1 MTSSQWLDIA
11 VLAVAFIAAISG
23 WRSGAL
29 GSLLSFVGV
38 LLGAIAGVLLAPHL
52 VAHISAPRAKLFA
65 ALFLILG
72 LVVVGE
78 VAGVVLGR
86 AVRGAIHSNSVRFF
100 DSLIGVAVQL
110 VVVLVAAWLLATP
123 LTSSSGQ
130 PNLAAA
136 VRGSRVLSQ
145 VNDFAPEWLKTVPKR
160 LSALLDTSG
169 LPQVLE
175 PFSRTPVVAVAAPDA
190 TLANDPVVAS
200 TEPSVVKIRAIA
212 PSCEKVLEGSGFVLS
227 PDRVMTNA
235 HVVAGANSV
244 TVEASG
250 NPYDATVVSY
260 DPTVDIAIL
269 SVPNLPSGPLAFA
282 NTSVTSGTQAIV
294 MGYPGGGGFV
304 ATPARI
310 RELIELSGPDIYRS
324 ATVNREVYTVR
335 ASVEQGNSGGPLIDP
350 NGQVLGVVFGAAVDD
365 NDTGFVLT
373 AKEVAAQLA
382 HIGDTAPVATGECV
396 S

>member
-1 MTSSQWLDIA
+1 MTTSQWLDIA
-11 VLAVAFIAAISG
+11 VLGVALIAAISG

-72 LVVVGE
+72 LVVIGE

-86 AVRGAIHSNSVRFF
+86 AVRGAIQSSSVRFF

-123 LTSSSGQ
+123 LTTSSGQ
-130 PNLAAA
+130 PSLAAA
-136 VRGSRVLSQ
+136 VRGSRVLAQ
-145 VNDFAPEWLKTVPKR
+145 VNDFAPDWLKSVPKR
-160 LSALLDTSG
+160 LSTLLDTSG

-190 TLANDPVVAS
+190 ALANNPVVAA
-200 TEPSVVKIRAIA
+200 TQPSVVKIRAIA
-212 PSCEKVLEGSGFVLS
+212 PSCQKVLEGTGFVLS

-250 NPYDATVVSY
+250 NPYDATVVDY

-269 SVPNLPSGPLAFA
+269 AVPNLKPGPLAFA
-282 NTSVTSGTQAIV
+282 NTPAKSGTEAIV

-304 ATPARI
+304 ATPARV
-310 RELIELSGPDIYRS
+310 RELIELSGPDIYRN
-324 ATVNREVYTVR
+324 ATVNREVYTIR
-335 ASVEQGNSGGPLIDP
+335 ASVEQGNSGGPLIDLDG
-350 NGQVLGVVFGAAVDD
+350 NVLGVVFGAAVDD

>member
-52 VAHISAPRAKLFA
+52 VAQISAPRAKLFA

-110 VVVLVAAWLLATP
+110 VVVLGAAWLLATP
-123 LTSSSGQ
+123 LTSSAGQ
-130 PNLAAA
+130 PSLAAA
-136 VRGSRVLSQ
+136 VRGSRVLAQ

-190 TLANDPVVAS
+190 ELANNPVVAS

-212 PSCEKVLEGSGFVLS
+212 PSCQKVLEGSGFVLS

-282 NTSVTSGTQAIV
+282 NTPVTSGTQAVV
-294 MGYPGGGGFV
+294 MGYPGGGGFI

-335 ASVEQGNSGGPLIDP
+335 ASVEQGNSGGPLIDL

>member
-1 MTSSQWLDIA
+1 MSSSEWLDIA

-52 VAHISAPRAKLFA
+52 VAHVSAPRAKLFA
-65 ALFLILG
+65 ALFLILA

-100 DSLIGVAVQL
+100 DSLVGVGVQL

-123 LTSSSGQ
+123 LTSSAGQ

-136 VRGSRVLSQ
+136 VRGSRVLAQ
-145 VNDFAPEWLKTVPKR
+145 VNDFAPDWLKTVPKR
-160 LSALLDTSG
+160 LSSLLDTSG

-175 PFSRTPVVAVAAPDA
+175 PFSRTPVAAVAAPDA
-190 TLANDPVVAS
+190 ALANNPVVAN
-200 TEPSVVKIRAIA
+200 TEPGVVKIRAIA
-212 PSCEKVLEGSGFVLS
+212 PSCQKVLEGSGFVLS

-269 SVPNLPSGPLAFA
+269 AVPNLPAGPLAFA
-282 NTSVTSGTQAIV
+282 NAPVTSGTEAVV
-294 MGYPGGGGFV
+294 MGYPGGGGFA

-324 ATVNREVYTVR
+324 ATINREVYTVR
-335 ASVEQGNSGGPLIDP
+335 ASVEQGNSGGPLIDL

-373 AKEVAAQLA
+373 AKEVATQLA
-382 HIGDTAPVATGECV
+382 HIGDTAPVATGACV

>member
-1 MTSSQWLDIA
+1 MSSSQWLDIA
-11 VLAVAFIAAISG
+11 VLSVAFIAAVSG

-38 LLGAIAGVLLAPHL
+38 ILGAIAGVLLAPHL

-136 VRGSRVLSQ
+136 VRGSRVLAQ

-190 TLANDPVVAS
+190 TLANNPVVES

-212 PSCEKVLEGSGFVLS
+212 PSCQKVLEGSGFVLS

-269 SVPNLPSGPLAFA
+269 SVPNLPSGPLPFA
-282 NTSVTSGTQAIV
+282 NTPVTSGTQAVV
-294 MGYPGGGGFV
+294 MGYPGGGGFM

-335 ASVEQGNSGGPLIDP
+335 ASVEQGNSGGPLIDL

>member
-1 MTSSQWLDIA
+1 MSSSQWLDIA

-52 VAHISAPRAKLFA
+52 VAHVSAPRAKLFA
-65 ALFLILG
+65 ALFLILA

-100 DSLIGVAVQL
+100 DSLVGVGVQL

-123 LTSSSGQ
+123 LTSSAGQ

-136 VRGSRVLSQ
+136 VRGSRVLAQ
-145 VNDFAPEWLKTVPKR
+145 VNDFAPDWLKTVPKR
-160 LSALLDTSG
+160 LSSLLDTSG

-175 PFSRTPVVAVAAPDA
+175 PFSRTPVAAVAAPDA
-190 TLANDPVVAS
+190 ALANNPVVAN

-212 PSCEKVLEGSGFVLS
+212 PSCQKVLEGSGFVLS

-269 SVPNLPSGPLAFA
+269 AVPNLPAGPLAFA
-282 NTSVTSGTQAIV
+282 NAPVTSGTEAVV

-310 RELIELSGPDIYRS
+310 RELIELNGPDIYRS
-324 ATVNREVYTVR
+324 ATINREVYTVR
-335 ASVEQGNSGGPLIDP
+335 ASVEQGNSGGPLIDL

-373 AKEVAAQLA
+373 AKEVATQLS
-382 HIGDTAPVATGECV
+382 HIGDTAPVATGACV

>member
-123 LTSSSGQ
+123 LTSSTGQ

-136 VRGSRVLSQ
+136 VRGSRVLAQ

-212 PSCEKVLEGSGFVLS
+212 PSCQKVLEGSGFVLS

-282 NTSVTSGTQAIV
+282 NTPVTSGTQAIV

-304 ATPARI
+304 PTPARI

-335 ASVEQGNSGGPLIDP
+335 ASVEQGNSGGPLIDL

>member
-1 MTSSQWLDIA
+1 MTSSEWLDIA
-11 VLAVAFIAAISG
+11 VLGVAFIAAISG

-38 LLGAIAGVLLAPHL
+38 ILGAIAGVLLAPHL

-86 AVRGAIHSNSVRFF
+86 AVRGAIRSNSVRFF

-130 PNLAAA
+130 PSLAAA
-136 VRGSRVLSQ
+136 VRGSRVLAQ
-145 VNDFAPEWLKTVPKR
+145 VNDFAPDWLKTVPKR
-160 LSALLDTSG
+160 LSSLLDTSG

-175 PFSRTPVVAVAAPDA
+175 PFSRTPVVAVAVPDA
-190 TLANDPVVAS
+190 ALANSPVVAA
-200 TEPSVVKIRAIA
+200 TQPSVVKISSEA
-212 PSCEKVLEGSGFVLS
+212 PSCQKRLEGSGFVLS

-260 DPTVDIAIL
+260 DPSVDIAIL
-269 SVPNLPSGPLAFA
+269 SVPNLPPGPLAFA
-282 NTSVTSGTQAIV
+282 NTPVTSGTEAIV

-310 RELIELSGPDIYRS
+310 RELIELSGPDIYRN
-324 ATVNREVYTVR
+324 ATVNREVYTIR
-335 ASVEQGNSGGPLIDP
+335 AGVEQGNSGGPLIDL

>member
-1 MTSSQWLDIA
+1 MSSSQWLDIA

-52 VAHISAPRAKLFA
+52 VAHVSAPRAKLFA
-65 ALFLILG
+65 ALFLILA

-100 DSLIGVAVQL
+100 DSLVGVGVQL

-123 LTSSSGQ
+123 LTSSAGQ

-136 VRGSRVLSQ
+136 VRGSRVLAQ
-145 VNDFAPEWLKTVPKR
+145 VNDFAPDWLKTVPKR
-160 LSALLDTSG
+160 LSSLLDTSG

-175 PFSRTPVVAVAAPDA
+175 PFSRTPVAAVAAPDA
-190 TLANDPVVAS
+190 ALANNPVVTN

-212 PSCEKVLEGSGFVLS
+212 PSCQKVLEGSGFVLS

-269 SVPNLPSGPLAFA
+269 AVPNLPAGPLAFA
-282 NTSVTSGTQAIV
+282 NAPVTSGTEAVV
-294 MGYPGGGGFV
+294 MGYPGGGGFA

-324 ATVNREVYTVR
+324 ATINREVYTVR
-335 ASVEQGNSGGPLIDP
+335 ASVEQGNSGGPLIDL

-382 HIGDTAPVATGECV
+382 HIGDTAPVATDACV

>member
-136 VRGSRVLSQ
+136 VRGSRVLAQ

-190 TLANDPVVAS
+190 TLANNPVVES

-212 PSCEKVLEGSGFVLS
+212 PSCQKVLEGSGFVLS

-282 NTSVTSGTQAIV
+282 NTPVTSGTQAIV

-304 ATPARI
+304 PTPARI

-335 ASVEQGNSGGPLIDP
+335 ASVEQGNSGGPLIDL

>member
-11 VLAVAFIAAISG
+11 VLSVAFIAAISG

-136 VRGSRVLSQ
+136 VRGSRVLAQ

-212 PSCEKVLEGSGFVLS
+212 PSCQKVLEGSGFVLS

>member
-130 PNLAAA
+130 PSLAAA
-136 VRGSRVLSQ
+136 VRGSRVLAQ

-190 TLANDPVVAS
+190 ALANNPVVES

-212 PSCEKVLEGSGFVLS
+212 PSCQKVLEGSGFVLS

-269 SVPNLPSGPLAFA
+269 SVPNLPSGPLAFVD
-282 NTSVTSGTQAIV
+282 TPVTSGTQAIV
-294 MGYPGGGGFV
+294 MGYPGGGGFL

-310 RELIELSGPDIYRS
+310 RELIELSGPDIYRG

-335 ASVEQGNSGGPLIDP
+335 ASVEQGNSGGPLIDL

-382 HIGDTAPVATGECV
+382 HIGDTAQVATGECV